1 MVFSSIIFLFC
12 FFSVV
17 LFFYF
22 GPCRKNILAKN
33 ICLLLASLVFYAF
46 GEGWNILLLLFSIA
60 VNYGFG
66 LFLAPE
72 GGAKHRKLLLTLAV
86 CIDLGL
92 LFVYKYLDFSITNVN
107 RLFRLEIPMTGIA
120 LPIGISFFTF
130 QALSY
135 IIDVYRGKV
144 PPQKNPLY
152 TGLYISLFPQLVAG
166 PIVRYETIMEQ
177 INDRK
182 ETVSDFA
189 AGVKRFICG
198 MGKKILLADIMSLFA
213 DRIMAKVAGGESISV
228 SFAWLGALC
237 YTLRIYYDFAG
248 YSDMAI
254 GLGRMFGFTFEENFN
269 YPYIAKNIG
278 DFWRRWHISLASWF
292 RDYVYIPLG
301 GSRVS
306 LWKQYRNILI
316 VWALT
321 GLWHG
326 AAWNYVLWGLYYA
339 ILLMFERASG
349 YGKKW
354 QLPAVPAHIVT
365 IFLTLIGMT
374 IFASPTLATMGRYLG
389 MVFGIGANG
398 VSDTTTLFYLKDN
411 WLFFAGAITFSMPAG
426 KWLEKKRWV
435 YEIALCAVFAVCIIY
450 IIKGNYSPFIYFNF

>member
-12 FFSVV
+12 FFPVV
-17 LFFYF
+17 LFCYF
-22 GPCRKNILAKN
+22 LLCRKNIVAKN

-46 GEGWNILLLLFSIA
+46 GEGWNIILLLFSIA

-66 LFLAPE
+66 LFLAP
-72 GGAKHRKLLLTLAV
+72 GSKKPRKLLLACAV
-86 CIDLGL
+86 ILDLGL
-92 LFVYKYLDFSITNVN
+92 LFVYKYLDFAISNINQ
-107 RLFRLEIPMTGIA
+107 FTGLQLPLPHIA

-144 PPQKNPLY
+144 APQKNPLY

-177 INDRK
+177 IYERE
-182 ETVSDFA
+182 ETPEGFA
-189 AGVKRFICG
+189 AGIKRFICG
-198 MGKKILLADIMSLFA
+198 MGKKILLADTMSLFA
-213 DRIMAKVAGGESISV
+213 DRIMAKVQGGDHISV
-228 SFAWLGALC
+228 ALAWLGALC

-269 YPYIAKNIG
+269 YPYISKSIG
-278 DFWRRWHISLASWF
+278 EFWRRWHISLASWF
-292 RDYVYIPLG
+292 KDYVYIPLG

-306 LWKQYRNILI
+306 LWKQYRNILV
-316 VWALT
+316 VWLLT

-326 AAWNYVLWGLYYA
+326 AAWNYVMWGLYYA
-339 ILLMFERASG
+339 LWLMFERASG

-354 QLPAVPAHIVT
+354 KLPTVPAYIVT
-365 IFLTLIGMT
+365 VFLTLVGMM
-374 IFASPTLATMGRYLG
+374 IFASPGLKVMGDYLG
-389 MVFGIGANG
+389 MMFGIGAAG
-398 VSDTTTLFYLKDN
+398 ITDAAAWFYIKDN
-411 WLFFAGAITFSMPAG
+411 WLFFAGGIAFAMPFG
-426 KWLEKKRWV
+426 KLIEKKRWI
-435 YEIALCAVFAVCIIY
+435 YELLLCAVFTVCIIY